1 MDISKKVLVL
11 PNICGIEI
19 DLTGTATPSID
30 TSLQPFYNSYV
41 QDSTAKQAYMS
52 PGKASFSE
60 KGNNTEAG
68 MIYETSLTLQFPN
81 NDPLRVIRIQDYLK
95 VKYIYI
101 KLSNGMVLFF
111 GRNDYYQNTKP
122 KISVVNT
129 NKKTTIT
136 YKMKS
141 MFLTGFTNGS
151 FDFNLSEDFPINFYN
166 L

>member
-1 MDISKKVLVL
+1 LDISKKVLVL

-19 DLTGTATPSID
+19 DLTGQPNPSID
-30 TSLQPFYNSYV
+30 TSLQPFYNTYV
-41 QDSTAKQAYMS
+41 QNSTPKTAYFS
-52 PGKASFSE
+52 PSKASYTE

-68 MIYETSLTLQFPN
+68 MLYEHKLTLQFPN
-81 NDPLRVIRIQDYLK
+81 NDPLRVMRIQDYLK

-101 KLSNGMVLFF
+101 KLSSGMVLFF
-111 GRNDYYQNTKP
+111 GRNDFYQNAKP

-141 MFLTGFTNGS
+141 ILLMGFTNGS
-151 FDFNLSEDFPINFYN
+151 FDFNLSEEFPINFYN

>member
-1 MDISKKVLVL
+1 
-11 PNICGIEI
+11 
-19 DLTGTATPSID
+19 

-52 PGKASFSE
+52 PSKGDLTE

-68 MIYETSLTLQFPN
+68 MVYEHTLTLQFPN
-81 NDPLRVIRIQDYLK
+81 NDPLRVMRIQDYLK

-101 KLSNGMVLFF
+101 KLSNGMVMFF
-111 GRNDYYQNTKP
+111 GRNDFYQNTKP
-122 KISVVNT
+122 RISLTST
-129 NKKTTIT
+129 NKKTAIT

-141 MFLTGFTNGS
+141 MSMMGFTNGS
-151 FDFNLSEDFPINFYN
+151 FDFNLSEEFPINFYN

>member
-1 MDISKKVLVL
+1 MDISNKVLVL

-19 DLTGTATPSID
+19 DLTGNAIPAIGS
-30 TSLQPFYNSYV
+30 SHQPFYNTYV

-52 PGKASFSE
+52 PSKGRLSE
-60 KGNNTEAG
+60 KGNNTDAG
-68 MIYETSLTLQFPN
+68 MLYEHSLTLQFPN
-81 NDPLRVIRIQDYLK
+81 NDPLRIIRIQEYLK

-111 GRNDYYQNTKP
+111 GRNDYYQNAKP
-122 KISVVNT
+122 RISLSST
-129 NKKTTIT
+129 NKTTVIT

-141 MFLTGFTNGS
+141 IFPLGFTNGS
-151 FDFNLSEDFPINFYN
+151 YDFNLSEEFPINFFN